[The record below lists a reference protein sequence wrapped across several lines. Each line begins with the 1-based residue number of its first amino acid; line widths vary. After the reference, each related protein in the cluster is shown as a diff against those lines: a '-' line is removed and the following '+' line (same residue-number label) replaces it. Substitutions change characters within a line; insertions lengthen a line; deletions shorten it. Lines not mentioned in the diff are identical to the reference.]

1 MRILTILCYFQLTDK
16 PTLFDELVHFII
28 VRIPPLHVPW
38 LQPSKDLSEQSEEA
52 FHEDDSE
59 DENLPCIEKMH
70 EKPRKKVTK
79 LIKNAEELNTKP
91 SVIRNAAVDTE
102 RLAENSGI
110 ALEYTENPKANTPV
124 GLENTGQPGKEQLT
138 GEELKEVRGTIDSP
152 TPGFK
157 RDSTVPENE
166 NIGKK
171 KRRRRR
177 NRKNKRKKQTS
188 EAPMQLV
195 YLKPCI
201 KSFDTTPKDK
211 GDQTK

>member
-1 MRILTILCYFQLTDK
+1 M
-16 PTLFDELVHFII
+16 FDELVHFIK
-28 VRIPPLHVPW
+28 VRIPSLHVPW
-38 LQPSKDLSEQSEEA
+38 LQPSKDVSEQSEEA
-52 FHEDDSE
+52 YHEVDSE
-59 DENLPCIEKMH
+59 DENLPGIEEMH
-70 EKPRKKVTK
+70 EKPRKKLT
-79 LIKNAEELNTKP
+79 KNAEGLNTQP
-91 SVIRNAAVDTE
+91 SVIKNVAVDTE

-124 GLENTGQPGKEQLT
+124 GLENTGQPGKEQLPD
-138 GEELKEVRGTIDSP
+138 EELKEVRGTIDSP

-171 KRRRRR
+171 KRRRRNRR
-177 NRKNKRKKQTS
+177 NKGKKQTS
-188 EAPMQLV
+188 EAPTQLV
-195 YLKPCI
+195 YLKPSI

>member
-16 PTLFDELVHFII
+16 PTLFDELVHFIK
-28 VRIPPLHVPW
+28 VRIPPLYVPW
-38 LQPSKDLSEQSEEA
+38 LQPSDGVNEQSEEA
-52 FHEDDSE
+52 YHEVDSE
-59 DENLPCIEKMH
+59 DENLPGIEEMH
-70 EKPRKKVTK
+70 EKPRKKLT
-79 LIKNAEELNTKP
+79 KNAEGLNTQP
-91 SVIRNAAVDTE
+91 SVIKNVAVDTE

-124 GLENTGQPGKEQLT
+124 GLENTGQPGKEQLPD
-138 GEELKEVRGTIDSP
+138 EELKEVRGTNDSP

-171 KRRRRR
+171 KRRRRNRR
-177 NRKNKRKKQTS
+177 NKGKKQTS

>member
-16 PTLFDELVHFII
+16 PTLFDELVYFIK
-28 VRIPPLHVPW
+28 VRIPSLHVPW
-38 LQPSKDLSEQSEEA
+38 LQPSKDVSEQSEEA
-52 FHEDDSE
+52 FYEVDSE
-59 DENLPCIEKMH
+59 DDNLPGIEKMH
-70 EKPRKKVTK
+70 EKPREKVRT
-79 LIKNAEELNTKP
+79 LTKNAEELSTQP
-91 SVIRNAAVDTE
+91 SVKRNVAVDTE
-102 RLAENSGI
+102 RLAENT
-110 ALEYTENPKANTPV
+110 EYPKENPKANTPV
-124 GLENTGQPGKEQLT
+124 GLENTGQPGKEQLPDK
-138 GEELKEVRGTIDSP
+138 ELKEVRGTIDNP

-166 NIGKK
+166 KIGKK
-171 KRRRRR
+171 KRRRR
-177 NRKNKRKKQTS
+177 NRKNNGKKQTS

>member
-1 MRILTILCYFQLTDK
+1 MRILTILSYFQITDK
-16 PTLFDELVHFII
+16 PTLFDELVHFIK

-38 LQPSKDLSEQSEEA
+38 LQPSKDVSEQSEEA
-52 FHEDDSE
+52 FHEVDSE
-59 DENLPCIEKMH
+59 DENLPGIEKMH
-70 EKPRKKVTK
+70 EKPRKKVRK
-79 LIKNAEELNTKP
+79 LTKNAEKLNTQP
-91 SVIRNAAVDTE
+91 SVIRNVAFDTE

-124 GLENTGQPGKEQLT
+124 GLESTGQPGKEQLPD
-138 GEELKEVRGTIDSP
+138 EELKEVRGTIDSP

-171 KRRRRR
+171 KRRRRNRR
-177 NRKNKRKKQTS
+177 NKGKKQTS

>member
-16 PTLFDELVHFII
+16 PTLFDELVHFIK
-28 VRIPPLHVPW
+28 VRIPPLYVPW
-38 LQPSKDLSEQSEEA
+38 LQPSDGVSEQSEEA
-52 FHEDDSE
+52 YHEVDSE
-59 DENLPCIEKMH
+59 DENLPGIEEMH
-70 EKPRKKVTK
+70 EKPRKKLT
-79 LIKNAEELNTKP
+79 KNAEGLNTQP
-91 SVIRNAAVDTE
+91 SVIKNVAVDTE

-124 GLENTGQPGKEQLT
+124 GLENTGQPGKEQLPD
-138 GEELKEVRGTIDSP
+138 EELKEVRGTIDSP

-171 KRRRRR
+171 KRRRRNRR
-177 NRKNKRKKQTS
+177 NKGKKQTS

-201 KSFDTTPKDK
+201 KSFDTTTKDK

>member
-16 PTLFDELVHFII
+16 PTLFDELVYFIK

-38 LQPSKDLSEQSEEA
+38 LQPTKDVSEQSEEA
-52 FHEDDSE
+52 YHEVDSE
-59 DENLPCIEKMH
+59 DENWPGIEKMH
-70 EKPRKKVTK
+70 EKPQKKVRK
-79 LIKNAEELNTKP
+79 LTKNAEKLNTQP
-91 SVIRNAAVDTE
+91 SVIRNVAVDTE
-102 RLAENSGI
+102 RLTENSGI
-110 ALEYTENPKANTPV
+110 ALEYTENLKANTPV
-124 GLENTGQPGKEQLT
+124 GLENTGQPGKEQLPD
-138 GEELKEVRGTIDSP
+138 EELKEVRGTIDSP

-171 KRRRRR
+171 KRRRRNRR
-177 NRKNKRKKQTS
+177 NKGKKKTS

>member
-1 MRILTILCYFQLTDK
+1 MLRNNADALRMKIC
-16 PTLFDELVHFII
+16 LVL
-28 VRIPPLHVPW
+28 RKCMKN
-38 LQPSKDLSEQSEEA
+38 QE
-52 FHEDDSE
+52 
-59 DENLPCIEKMH
+59 
-70 EKPRKKVTK
+70 KKVRK
-79 LIKNAEELNTKP
+79 LTKNAEDLNTQP
-91 SVIRNAAVDTE
+91 SVIRNVAVDTK
-102 RLAENSGI
+102 RIAENSGI

-138 GEELKEVRGTIDSP
+138 GEELKEVRGTIDNP
-152 TPGFK
+152 TAGFK

-171 KRRRRR
+171 KRRRR
-177 NRKNKRKKQTS
+177 NRKNKGKKETS

-211 GDQTK
+211 EDQTK

>member
-1 MRILTILCYFQLTDK
+1 MRILTIFCYFQITDK
-16 PTLFDELVHFII
+16 PTLFDELVHFIK

-38 LQPSKDLSEQSEEA
+38 LQPSNGVSEQSEEA
-52 FHEDDSE
+52 FHEVDSE
-59 DENLPCIEKMH
+59 DENLPGTEKMH
-70 EKPRKKVTK
+70 EKPREKGRK
-79 LIKNAEELNTKP
+79 LTKNAEELNTKP
-91 SVIRNAAVDTE
+91 SVIRNVAVDTE

-124 GLENTGQPGKEQLT
+124 GLENTGQPGKEQLPD
-138 GEELKEVRGTIDSP
+138 EELKEVRGTNDSP

-171 KRRRRR
+171 KRRRRNRR
-177 NRKNKRKKQTS
+177 NKGKKQTS

>member
-1 MRILTILCYFQLTDK
+1 M
-16 PTLFDELVHFII
+16 FDELVHFIK
-28 VRIPPLHVPW
+28 VRIPSLHVPW
-38 LQPSKDLSEQSEEA
+38 LQPSKDVSEQSEEA
-52 FHEDDSE
+52 YHEVDSE
-59 DENLPCIEKMH
+59 DENLPGIEEMH
-70 EKPRKKVTK
+70 EKPRKKLT
-79 LIKNAEELNTKP
+79 KNAEGLNTQP
-91 SVIRNAAVDTE
+91 SVIKNVAVDTE

-124 GLENTGQPGKEQLT
+124 GLENTGQPGKEQLPD
-138 GEELKEVRGTIDSP
+138 EELKEVRGTIDSP

-171 KRRRRR
+171 KRRRRNRR
-177 NRKNKRKKQTS
+177 NKGKKQTS

-195 YLKPCI
+195 YLKPSI

>member
-1 MRILTILCYFQLTDK
+1 M
-16 PTLFDELVHFII
+16 FDELVHFIK
-28 VRIPPLHVPW
+28 VRIPSLHVPW
-38 LQPSKDLSEQSEEA
+38 LQPSKDVSEQSEEA
-52 FHEDDSE
+52 YHEVDSE
-59 DENLPCIEKMH
+59 DENLPGIEEMH
-70 EKPRKKVTK
+70 EKLRKKLT
-79 LIKNAEELNTKP
+79 KNAEGLNTQP
-91 SVIRNAAVDTE
+91 SVIKNVAVDTE

-124 GLENTGQPGKEQLT
+124 GLENTGQPGKEQLPD
-138 GEELKEVRGTIDSP
+138 EELKEVRGTIDSP

-171 KRRRRR
+171 KRRRRNRR
-177 NRKNKRKKQTS
+177 NKGKKQTS
-188 EAPMQLV
+188 EAPTQLV
-195 YLKPCI
+195 YLKPSI